1 MFHLFDKQ
9 EINLQQQSNT
19 DPSLKV
25 EVHACIAVLMAK
37 SIFNSLQNVRLAAF
51 FLEEVP

>member
-19 DPSLKV
+19 DPSQKV
-25 EVHACIAVLMAK
+25 EVHAIAVHMAK
-37 SIFNSLQNVRLAAF
+37 SIFNSLQNVRLAAC

>member
-9 EINLQQQSNT
+9 EIHLQQQSNT

-25 EVHACIAVLMAK
+25 EVHAIAVLMAE
-37 SIFNSLQNVRLAAF
+37 SIFSKMCAC